1 MKPVN
6 IIDNILF
13 VFFSNNIRYRDK
25 ASLLSKFKERTPFS
39 NSQEIIL
46 PLPDDIP
53 PDVPL
58 MFLSKKGEFE
68 IKFSKARIDF
78 TSTNIKNFE
87 SNVKEIYEI
96 LDMEIL
102 HIGMVIN
109 SHINNFD
116 KSLINSK
123 IESLYS
129 DIGKELFN
137 ITKSIETILRTL
149 SHKEIQYNEEV
160 IKINQSVMVSS
171 SQTQVSVNFD
181 QNTFPS
187 NDLKVD
193 KELISYFIKT
203 TFQYSDTFNEDI
215 KAKAFK

>member
-1 MKPVN
+1 
-6 IIDNILF
+6 
-13 VFFSNNIRYRDK
+13 
-25 ASLLSKFKERTPFS
+25 
-39 NSQEIIL
+39 
-46 PLPDDIP
+46 
-53 PDVPL
+53 
-58 MFLSKKGEFE
+58 
-68 IKFSKARIDF
+68 
-78 TSTNIKNFE
+78 
-87 SNVKEIYEI
+87 
-96 LDMEIL
+96 
-102 HIGMVIN
+102 
-109 SHINNFD
+109 
-116 KSLINSK
+116 
-123 IESLYS
+123 
-129 DIGKELFN
+129 